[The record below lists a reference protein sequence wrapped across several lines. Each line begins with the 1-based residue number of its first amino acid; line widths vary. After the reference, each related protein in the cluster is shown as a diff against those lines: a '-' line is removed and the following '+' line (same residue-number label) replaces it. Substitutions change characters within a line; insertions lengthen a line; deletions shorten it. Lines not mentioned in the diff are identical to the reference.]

1 MKTATMLPGNDTG
14 GRLPFEGSAEIA
26 AIVEALIARWYVSTF
41 VETGTQR
48 GATAL
53 WATGHDIRVIT
64 MEADAERYA
73 EAVENLKTSGA
84 FLLLG
89 DSGALIDA
97 LHFRWGEHVLFFLDA
112 HGGRIGG
119 TPIRAELRAIRA
131 AVEKYNI
138 TPIICI
144 HDFQVPDHPELGYD
158 QYDDGTALTLP
169 YIQPALNAMG
179 IGAWPVRYNATA
191 DGAARGFCYIAPE

>member
-1 MKTATMLPGNDTG
+1 MIQLAGNDTG
-14 GRLPFEGSAEIA
+14 GTRPFEGSSEIA
-26 AIVEALIARWYVSTF
+26 AIVESLINRWFVSTF

-53 WATGHDIRVIT
+53 WARSFDIRVIT
-64 MEADAERYA
+64 MEADVERYA

-84 FLLLG
+84 FMLLG
-89 DSGALIDA
+89 DSGSLLGA

-119 TPIRAELRAIRA
+119 TPILAELRAIKS
-131 AVEKYNI
+131 AVDKYNI
-138 TPIICI
+138 VPIICI
-144 HDFQVPDHPELGYD
+144 HDFQVPERPDLGFD

-179 IGAWPVRYNATA
+179 VGAWPVRYNTKA